1 MATTD
6 PDPNPKIT
14 FDRLVNL
21 APAAMLK
28 FVQIYQELD
37 DRGPML
43 NMYPTTDIAGDL
55 HAHLFPQG
63 KVDPAEEA
71 TLRMLIVAMLKLFT
85 DYVEEQGVDVVH
97 VQDLGGYAVS
107 ATHGIV
113 NALRDRFVAVE
124 RVDPDLWKA
133 CAYYAKQVTEVDEE
147 S

>member
-28 FVQIYQELD
+28 FAQIYQELN

-43 NMYPTTDIAGDL
+43 NMYSTTDIAGDL
-55 HAHLFPQG
+55 HAHLFPMG
-63 KVDPAEEA
+63 EVDPAEEA
-71 TLRMLIVAMLKLFT
+71 TLRTLIVAMLSLFT
-85 DYVEEQGVDVVH
+85 GYVEEQGVKVIH
-97 VQDLGGYAVS
+97 VQDLGDYALSAMPGIVS
-107 ATHGIV
+107 A
-113 NALRDRFVAVE
+113 LRERFIAVE
-124 RVDPDLWKA
+124 RVDPDLWRA
-133 CAYYAKQVTEVDEE
+133 CAYYAQQVTEVDEE